1 MKQFLK
7 DFCLVAAIVLMIT
20 ALGGAID
27 GCPAGWVAALLV
39 FAGLGGIV
47 WLIWRTEVT
56 EDGREWSNQR
66 AMPPGKPCESGHA
79 DEERKDTRSA

>member
-1 MKQFLK
+1 MRLPACSLPGCSHERVKSMKQFLK

-47 WLIWRTEVT
+47 WLIWRSE
-56 EDGREWSNQR
+56 
-66 AMPPGKPCESGHA
+66 MK
-79 DEERKDTRSA
+79 